1 MSRKFAIALVAFF
14 ALAGAAH
21 ADKVVM
27 QVHMSKTEFDAV
39 RSRMIG
45 QLDSDKFAEITAQDK
60 AAVIGALD
68 RIGQRLAKPTLV
80 DQDSVDIFND
90 QELINQIT
98 SHAKA
103 ESRLYCERDPATGS
117 HVIRVLCMSMAK
129 WMERDADGQKA
140 ARAIV
145 DNHRNTSSGWIS
157 DNVGQNSPPAGL

>member
-1 MSRKFAIALVAFF
+1 MSRKFAFALAAFF

-27 QVHMSKTEFDAV
+27 QVQMSKTDFDAI

-45 QLDSDKFAEITAQDK
+45 QLDSDRLAEITPEDK

-68 RIGQRLAKPTLV
+68 RIGQRLAKPAMD

-98 SHAKA
+98 AHAKA
-103 ESRLYCERDPATGS
+103 ESRLYCERESPTGS
-117 HVIRVLCMSMAK
+117 HVIRVTCMSMAK

-140 ARAIV
+140 AHAIV
-145 DNHRNTSSGWIS
+145 DNHRNTASGWIS
-157 DNVGQNSPPAGL
+157 DNMSQNSPPAGL